1 MTSATRVDTAAA
13 RKDISSLPVDV
24 ISTHILRSDFLPE
37 TADLGRLRAVSK
49 GMRDAVDAT
58 EREIKKLSDD
68 EAVDLGNV
76 TLLKDRHSRG
86 VLKDECLTCAAAA
99 RNGDLEELKA
109 LRADKWPWN
118 EGTCANAAYGG
129 HLEVLKWA
137 RANDCLWNEWT
148 CANAGSGGHLE
159 TLKWARENGCP
170 WDERTCRFA
179 AWHGHFE
186 VMKWA
191 RANGCPWD
199 ERVRQ
204 LAALRG
210 YVET

>member
-1 MTSATRVDTAAA
+1 MNDDTGPA
-13 RKDISSLPVDV
+13 RIGFWDLPLDV
-24 ISTHILRSDFLPE
+24 ISTHVLKSDFLPE

-109 LRADKWPWN
+109 LRAENFPWN
-118 EGTCANAAYGG
+118 EWTCAYAADSGHFETLKWASENGCPWSERTCWYAAEYG

-137 RANDCLWNEWT
+137 RANGCPWDKYT
-148 CANAGSGGHLE
+148 CEYAAQAGHFDV
-159 TLKWARENGCP
+159 LKWARENGCP
-170 WDERTCRFA
+170 WDEWTCMYA
-179 AWHGHFE
+179 ARSGLL
-186 VMKWA
+186 
-191 RANGCPWD
+191 PSSP
-199 ERVRQ
+199 
-204 LAALRG
+204 
-210 YVET
+210 